1 VPKIQLITSL
11 VKRALCLVKG
21 QQTSKRNKMTNS
33 IQDHLIN
40 IILVSIGYIVSM
52 ILVQAVIV
60 PAQQQYLPAITT
72 FAALIFPLHGVRVIS
87 AWLFG
92 AWSILY
98 LFIAN
103 IIMYFVLTPDADF
116 TVKSF
121 YAWTLVSTVAWFTF
135 EAFRLTGINLYQSM
149 SSISNYTWRRLM
161 LVAFVSSIINS
172 LGHNVIF
179 AGDIIPENS
188 LPTMFAFMV
197 GDTLGTFVCFLVLLI
212 CFRSM
217 RLLRN

>member
-1 VPKIQLITSL
+1 VPKIQLISSL
-11 VKRALCLVKG
+11 VKRALCLVKR
-21 QQTSKRNKMTNS
+21 QQTKKRNKMPNS

-52 ILVQAVIV
+52 ILVQSVIV

-197 GDTLGTFVCFLVLLI
+197 GDTLGTLVCFLVLLI

>member
-1 VPKIQLITSL
+1 MP
-11 VKRALCLVKG
+11 
-21 QQTSKRNKMTNS
+21 NP

-52 ILVQAVIV
+52 ILVQSVIV

-121 YAWTLVSTVAWFTF
+121 YAWTLVSPVAWFTF

-149 SSISNYTWRRLM
+149 SSISSYTWRRLM

-197 GDTLGTFVCFLVLLI
+197 GDTLGTLVCFVVLMLI
-212 CFRSM
+212 FRA
-217 RLLRN
+217 LRIFRN

>member
-1 VPKIQLITSL
+1 M
-11 VKRALCLVKG
+11 
-21 QQTSKRNKMTNS
+21 RNKMPNS

-52 ILVQAVIV
+52 ILVQSVIV

-116 TVKSF
+116 AVKSF

-161 LVAFVSSIINS
+161 LVAFVSSVINS

-197 GDTLGTFVCFLVLLI
+197 GDTLGTFVCFFVLLI

>member
-1 VPKIQLITSL
+1 M
-11 VKRALCLVKG
+11 
-21 QQTSKRNKMTNS
+21 RNKMPNS

-52 ILVQAVIV
+52 ILVQSVIV

-135 EAFRLTGINLYQSM
+135 EAFRLAGINLYQSM

-161 LVAFVSSIINS
+161 LVAFVSSVINS

-197 GDTLGTFVCFLVLLI
+197 GDTLGTFVCFLILLI